1 MTPDNL
7 HTPESKEIAEILE
20 RINQASDHRRFSL
33 GKFSE
38 RISFSSNASD
48 TSNSRKNAISISSNQ
63 KRALLIVAGLAIALA
78 VVLLFGAQAKPSLST
93 IKAAPDSAEDSSET
107 DPTSRSSNYSLVV
120 DVQGQ
125 VQNPGVY
132 QLPEGARVGDAIKA
146 AGGVR
151 EGSDTTSVNLARFLE
166 DGEQI
171 YLSGPGTVGT
181 VGTVGTG
188 GEALQSAGGVGFG
201 RGRLNLNRASE
212 NELDGLPGVGPV
224 LAKRI
229 VAYRTE
235 HGNFGSVSELQKVSG
250 IGPSKFSELR
260 DFVTV

>member
-1 MTPDNL
+1 MAPHNL
-7 HTPESKEIAEILE
+7 QTPESKEISEILE
-20 RINQASDHRRFSL
+20 RINHASQERGFSL
-33 GKFSE
+33 GKISE
-38 RISFSSNASD
+38 RISFFSNTSD
-48 TSNSRKNAISISSNQ
+48 TSSTYNNLSITSSQ
-63 KRALLIVAGLAIALA
+63 KRALFIVAGLAIALA
-78 VVLLFGAQAKPSLST
+78 VALLFGAQAKPIVSS
-93 IKAAPDSAEDSSET
+93 IKAAPDGAQGSSQTNSE
-107 DPTSRSSNYSLVV
+107 SRSSNYSLVV

-132 QLPEGARVGDAIKA
+132 QLPDGSRVGDAIKA

-171 YLSGPGTVGT
+171 YLSGLGPDGTD
-181 VGTVGTG
+181 
-188 GEALQSAGGVGFG
+188 GESLQSAGGASFA
-201 RGRLNLNRASE
+201 RGRLNLNRATE

-229 VAYRTE
+229 VAYRAE

-250 IGPSKFSELR
+250 IGPSKFTELR
-260 DFVTV
+260 NFVTV

>member
-1 MTPDNL
+1 MAPHNLQTPGSN
-7 HTPESKEIAEILE
+7 EISEILE
-20 RINQASDHRRFSL
+20 RINHASQERRFSL
-33 GKFSE
+33 GKISK
-38 RISFSSNASD
+38 RISFFSNTSD
-48 TSNSRKNAISISSNQ
+48 TSSTHNNLSITSSQ
-63 KRALLIVAGLAIALA
+63 KRALFIVAGLAIALA
-78 VVLLFGAQAKPSLST
+78 VALLFGAQAKPIVSS
-93 IKAAPDSAEDSSET
+93 IKAAPDGAQGSSQTNSE
-107 DPTSRSSNYSLVV
+107 SRSSNYSLVV

-132 QLPEGARVGDAIKA
+132 QLPDGSRVGDAIKA

-171 YLSGPGTVGT
+171 YLSGLGPD
-181 VGTVGTG
+181 
-188 GEALQSAGGVGFG
+188 GESLQSAGGASFA
-201 RGRLNLNRASE
+201 RGRLNLNRATE

-229 VAYRTE
+229 VAYRAE

-250 IGPSKFSELR
+250 IGPSKFNELR
-260 DFVTV
+260 NFVTV

>member
-1 MTPDNL
+1 MAPHNL
-7 HTPESKEIAEILE
+7 QTPESKEISEILE
-20 RINQASDHRRFSL
+20 RINHASQERGFSL
-33 GKFSE
+33 GKISE
-38 RISFSSNASD
+38 RISFFSNTSD
-48 TSNSRKNAISISSNQ
+48 TSSTYNNLSITSSQ
-63 KRALLIVAGLAIALA
+63 KRALFIVAGLAIALA
-78 VVLLFGAQAKPSLST
+78 VALLFGAQAKPIVSS
-93 IKAAPDSAEDSSET
+93 IKAAPDVAQGSSQTNSE
-107 DPTSRSSNYSLVV
+107 SRSSNYSLVV

-132 QLPEGARVGDAIKA
+132 QLPDGSRVGDAIKA

-171 YLSGPGTVGT
+171 YLSGLGPDGTD
-181 VGTVGTG
+181 
-188 GEALQSAGGVGFG
+188 GESLQSAGGASFA
-201 RGRLNLNRASE
+201 RGRLNLNRATE

-229 VAYRTE
+229 VAYRAE

-250 IGPSKFSELR
+250 IGPSKFNELR
-260 DFVTV
+260 NFVTV

>member
-1 MTPDNL
+1 MAPHNLQTPGSN
-7 HTPESKEIAEILE
+7 EISEILE
-20 RINQASDHRRFSL
+20 RINHASQERRFSL
-33 GKFSE
+33 GKISE
-38 RISFSSNASD
+38 RISFFSNTSD
-48 TSNSRKNAISISSNQ
+48 TSSTHNNLSITSSQ
-63 KRALLIVAGLAIALA
+63 KRALFIVAGLAIALA
-78 VVLLFGAQAKPSLST
+78 VALLFGAQAKPIVSSV
-93 IKAAPDSAEDSSET
+93 KAAPDGAQGSSQTNPE
-107 DPTSRSSNYSLVV
+107 SRSSNYSLVV

-132 QLPEGARVGDAIKA
+132 QLPDGSRVGDAIKA

-171 YLSGPGTVGT
+171 YLSGLGPDGTD
-181 VGTVGTG
+181 
-188 GEALQSAGGVGFG
+188 GESLQSAGGASFA
-201 RGRLNLNRASE
+201 RGRLNLNRATE

-229 VAYRTE
+229 VAYRAE

-250 IGPSKFSELR
+250 IGPSKFNELR
-260 DFVTV
+260 NFVTV

>member
-1 MTPDNL
+1 MAPHNL
-7 HTPESKEIAEILE
+7 QTPESKEISEILE
-20 RINQASDHRRFSL
+20 RINHASQERRFSL
-33 GKFSE
+33 GKISE
-38 RISFSSNASD
+38 RISFFSNTSD
-48 TSNSRKNAISISSNQ
+48 TSSTHNNLSITSSQ
-63 KRALLIVAGLAIALA
+63 KRALFIVAGLAIALA
-78 VVLLFGAQAKPSLST
+78 VALLFGAQAKPIVSS
-93 IKAAPDSAEDSSET
+93 IKAAPDGAQGSSQTNPE
-107 DPTSRSSNYSLVV
+107 SRSSNYSLVV

-132 QLPEGARVGDAIKA
+132 QLPDGSRVGDAIKA

-171 YLSGPGTVGT
+171 YLSGLGPD
-181 VGTVGTG
+181 
-188 GEALQSAGGVGFG
+188 GESLQSAGGEKIA
-201 RGRLNLNRASE
+201 RGRLNLNRATE

-229 VAYRTE
+229 VAYRAV

-250 IGPSKFSELR
+250 IGPSKFNELR
-260 DFVTV
+260 NFVTV

>member
-1 MTPDNL
+1 MAPHNL
-7 HTPESKEIAEILE
+7 QTPESNEISEILE
-20 RINQASDHRRFSL
+20 RINHASQQRRFSL
-33 GKFSE
+33 GKISE
-38 RISFSSNASD
+38 RISFFSNSSD
-48 TSNSRKNAISISSNQ
+48 TTSTHNNLSITSSQ
-63 KRALLIVAGLAIALA
+63 KRALFIVAGLAIALA
-78 VVLLFGAQAKPSLST
+78 VALLFGAQAKPNVST
-93 IKAAPDSAEDSSET
+93 IKAAPVSAQGSSQT
-107 DPTSRSSNYSLVV
+107 DPESPSSNYSLVV

-132 QLPEGARVGDAIKA
+132 QLPEGSRVGDAIKA

-171 YLSGPGTVGT
+171 YLSGLGPDGTD
-181 VGTVGTG
+181 
-188 GEALQSAGGVGFG
+188 GESLQSAGGENIA
-201 RGRLNLNRASE
+201 RGRLNLNRATE

-229 VAYRTE
+229 VAYRTV

-250 IGPSKFSELR
+250 IGPSKFNELR
-260 DFVTV
+260 NFVTV

>member
-1 MTPDNL
+1 M
-7 HTPESKEIAEILE
+7 
-20 RINQASDHRRFSL
+20 
-33 GKFSE
+33 
-38 RISFSSNASD
+38 
-48 TSNSRKNAISISSNQ
+48 
-63 KRALLIVAGLAIALA
+63 
-78 VVLLFGAQAKPSLST
+78 
-93 IKAAPDSAEDSSET
+93 
-107 DPTSRSSNYSLVV
+107 

-132 QLPEGARVGDAIKA
+132 QLPDGSRVGDAIKA

-171 YLSGPGTVGT
+171 YLSGLGPDGTD
-181 VGTVGTG
+181 
-188 GEALQSAGGVGFG
+188 GESLQSAGGASFA
-201 RGRLNLNRASE
+201 RGRLNLNRATE

-229 VAYRTE
+229 VAYRAE

-250 IGPSKFSELR
+250 IGPSKFNELR
-260 DFVTV
+260 NFVTV

>member
-1 MTPDNL
+1 MAPHNLQTPGSN
-7 HTPESKEIAEILE
+7 EISEILE
-20 RINQASDHRRFSL
+20 RINHASQERRFSL
-33 GKFSE
+33 GKISK
-38 RISFSSNASD
+38 RISFFSNTSD
-48 TSNSRKNAISISSNQ
+48 TSSTHNNLSITSSQ
-63 KRALLIVAGLAIALA
+63 KRALFIVAGLAIALA
-78 VVLLFGAQAKPSLST
+78 VALLFGAQAKPIVSS
-93 IKAAPDSAEDSSET
+93 IKAAPDGAQGSSQTNPE
-107 DPTSRSSNYSLVV
+107 SRSSNYSLVV

-132 QLPEGARVGDAIKA
+132 QLPDGSRVGDAIKA

-171 YLSGPGTVGT
+171 YLSGLGPDGTD
-181 VGTVGTG
+181 
-188 GEALQSAGGVGFG
+188 GESLQSAGGASFA
-201 RGRLNLNRASE
+201 RGRLNLNRATE

-229 VAYRTE
+229 VAYRAE

-250 IGPSKFSELR
+250 IGPSKFNELR
-260 DFVTV
+260 NFVTV

>member
-1 MTPDNL
+1 MAPQHLQTS
-7 HTPESKEIAEILE
+7 ESKELAEILE
-20 RINQASDHRRFSL
+20 RINQSSQQRRFSF
-33 GKFSE
+33 GKLSE
-38 RISFSSNASD
+38 RFSFLSD
-48 TSNSRKNAISISSNQ
+48 TRDLSSALENSARITSSQ

-78 VVLLFGAQAKPSLST
+78 IALLVGAQAKPNLST
-93 IKAAPDSAEDSSET
+93 IKAPPDSSET
-107 DPTSRSSNYSLVV
+107 KSLTDPESPSSNYSLVV

-151 EGSDTTSVNLARFLE
+151 EGSETTSVNLARFLE

-171 YLSGPGTVGT
+171 YLSGAGNAADVLP
-181 VGTVGTG
+181 
-188 GEALQSAGGVGFG
+188 SAGGESVA
-201 RGRLNLNRASE
+201 RGRLNLNRATE

-229 VAYRTE
+229 VAYRAE
-235 HGNFGSVSELQKVSG
+235 HGTFTSVSELQKVSG

-260 DFVTV
+260 NFVTV